1 MTNRPTLS
9 SLLTPS
15 VAIALW
21 IGGFAVPALA
31 QQPVKIGVLTPLS
44 PPGDAG
50 AGQLILRGAKMGAED
65 VNARGGVLGG
75 RKIELVVEDDSGTPE
90 KGSAGLRKLATQ
102 DQVSAVVGQFH
113 SSVMEAVQ
121 VLAEQ
126 FQVPVFST
134 QASAKGITAK
144 HLNFTFRTHVID
156 PDRCE
161 FWTRWIKERGFKRVA
176 LIAENTD
183 YGIGLVDETKK
194 SLPPAVPGVEL
205 KTIIFDR
212 AMVDFTPQLLEIK
225 NWKPDVVLNGGV
237 GTPAYLLVKQ
247 AYDIG
252 LFPAVPMLVS
262 YDAPGR
268 PEYWKTVGGDKGNF
282 VSFIVYYHA
291 TMKLPPRGEAFRKKY
306 MEQFK
311 EAPVYGAFNAYA
323 QVVLLADAINIA
335 KSDKGDDIRKA
346 LLANKFEGWN
356 GTISFTH
363 GDGPY
368 WQQWSPPMLMV
379 QYTKPEM
386 SFTDVKIIFPPDLKT
401 GDWMPGKP

>member
-1 MTNRPTLS
+1 MTRRTTW
-9 SLLTPS
+9 SLLLTL
-15 VAIALW
+15 AIAVATLTTSL
-21 IGGFAVPALA
+21 ATPALA
-31 QQPVKIGVLTPLS
+31 QKPVKIGVLTPLS

-50 AGQLILRGAKMGAED
+50 AGQLIVRGAKMGAEE
-65 VNARGGVLGG
+65 VNASGGVLGG
-75 RKIELVVEDDSGTPE
+75 RKIELVIEDDSGTPE
-90 KGSAGLRKLATQ
+90 KGAAGLRKLATQ
-102 DQVSAVVGQFH
+102 DQVVAVIGQFH

-126 FQVPVFST
+126 FQIPIFST

-144 HLNFTFRTHVID
+144 HLNYTFRTHVID
-156 PDRCE
+156 PDRCQ

-194 SLPPAVPGVEL
+194 LIPSTLPGVEL

-237 GTPAYLLVKQ
+237 GTPAYLIVKQ
-247 AYDIG
+247 AYDVG
-252 LFPAVPMLVS
+252 LFPSVPMLVS

-268 PEYWKTVGGDKGNF
+268 PEFWKTVGDKGNYT
-282 VSFIVYYHA
+282 SFIVYYHS
-291 TMKLPPRGEAFRKKY
+291 TMKLTARGEAFRKKY
-306 MEQFK
+306 MEVYK
-311 EAPVYGAFNAYA
+311 EAPVYGAFNGYA
-323 QVVLLADAINIA
+323 QIVLLGDAINAA
-335 KSDKGDDIRKA
+335 KSDKGEDIVKA
-346 LLANKFEGWN
+346 LLSNKFEGWN
-356 GTISFTH
+356 GTITFTR

-379 QYTKPEM
+379 QYTKPDQ
-386 SFTDVKIIFPPDLKT
+386 SFSDVKIVFPPELKT

>member
-1 MTNRPTLS
+1 MTRRPKLS
-9 SLLTPS
+9 ALLTPLIA
-15 VAIALW
+15 VALL
-21 IGGFAVPALA
+21 IGGLATPALA
-31 QQPVKIGVLTPLS
+31 QGPVKIGVLTPLS

-65 VNARGGVLGG
+65 VNAHGGVLGG

-90 KGSAGLRKLATQ
+90 KGAAGFRKLATE
-102 DQVSAVVGQFH
+102 DHVSAVIGQFH

-126 FQVPVFST
+126 FQIPVFST

-144 HLNFTFRTHVID
+144 HLNYTFRTHVID
-156 PDRCE
+156 PDRCQ
-161 FWTRWIKERGFKRVA
+161 FWTRWIKAQGYKRVA

-194 SLPPAVPGVEL
+194 AFAAMLQGVEL

-237 GTPAYLLVKQ
+237 GTPAYLIVKQ

-252 LFPAVPMLVS
+252 LFPAVPMLAS

-268 PEYWKTVGGDKGNF
+268 PEYWKTVGDKGNYIA
-282 VSFIVYYHA
+282 FIVYYHP
-291 TMKLPPRGEAFRKKY
+291 TMKLTPRGEAFRKKY
-306 MEQFK
+306 TEQFK
-311 EAPVYGAFNAYA
+311 EPPVYGAFNGYA
-323 QVVLLADAINIA
+323 QVVLLAEAINEA
-335 KSDKGDDIRKA
+335 KSDKGPDIVKA
-346 LLANKFEGWN
+346 LLTHKFEGWN
-356 GTISFTH
+356 GTISFSH
-363 GDGPY
+363 GEGPY
-368 WQQWSPPMLMV
+368 WQQWSPPMMIV

-386 SFTDVKIIFPPDLKT
+386 AFTDVKIVYPPELKT
-401 GDWMPGKP
+401 GDLVTPKR